1 MNRLFVALLIPKDI
15 KAQITKLR
23 KNIVPD
29 AQNLRWENES
39 KIHLTLK
46 FIGEVKE
53 NLVGQIKNEL
63 DFLESYHRLNCK
75 ADKFGFFFDA
85 KKAPRILWIGL
96 KVDNIINSIVDEL
109 NQHLARYSIPVEKR
123 KFKAHITLLRIKQ
136 NISEEFIKKF
146 KNAEFPEINFTAN
159 EIALMQSKLSTQGSD
174 YTEIKKYNL
183 K

>member
-1 MNRLFVALLIPKDI
+1 MIRLFVALLIPQEIRD
-15 KAQITKLR
+15 QITKLR
-23 KNIVPD
+23 KSIAPD
-29 AQNLRWENES
+29 SQDLRWEDGS

-53 NLVGQIKNEL
+53 NLVEQIKNEL
-63 DFLESYHRLNCK
+63 NFLESYPMLNCK

-96 KVDNIINSIVDEL
+96 KVDSIINSIVDEL
-109 NQHLARYSIPVEKR
+109 NQRMTKYSIPAEKR

-136 NISEEFIKKF
+136 NISEEFIKRF

-159 EIALMQSKLSTQGSD
+159 EIALMQSKLSPQGSE